1 MRYRIPNG
9 MIQRDY
15 LIIGA
20 GIGGATVCEALRE
33 YDRKGSVTLV
43 GNESAL
49 PYHRPKLLGAVL
61 AAKKADVAK
70 ATHLSQKWYEDNQI
84 ELRLE
89 TLVTQ
94 LNLERRLAVL
104 NTGQVIEFRKAC
116 LAMGSRPQKLNV
128 AGAALGNILYLRKL
142 RDVLALREMV
152 ASGKPSIIVGG
163 GLVATEAASTLRRM
177 GQNVQILCRHATLW
191 HRWLDA
197 DTARWFTDFVASQGV
212 PVHFEIVNGFE
223 GKTVLR
229 NIQTKSGNR
238 FPAGQVII
246 AGGVEPNLGL
256 VANTPLGAPNGV
268 PVNELMETDEKGI
281 YAVGD
286 IALYP
291 DLICGG
297 VRRMEHWESTIAQA
311 RIAGA
316 NITGKKRQRFK
327 MVPHYHTEAFGLR
340 FDFVG
345 DFRETPVRFELEG
358 ELGKP
363 PFTVRYPHGGRTA
376 GVLLCNASAEALEAA
391 KAEITAGK

>member
-1 MRYRIPNG
+1 

-20 GIGGATVCEALRE
+20 GIGGATVCETLRE

-49 PYHRPKLLGAVL
+49 PYYRPRLFPSVL
-61 AAKKADVAK
+61 AAKSPLLEKIAHLTPEWY
-70 ATHLSQKWYEDNQI
+70 ATNKV

-116 LAMGSRPQKLNV
+116 LAMGSRPRRPPV
-128 AGAALGNILYLRKL
+128 AGATLGNILYVRHL
-142 RDVLALREMV
+142 RDVLALREIV
-152 ASGKPSIIVGG
+152 AQEKNVIIIGG
-163 GLVATEAASTLRRM
+163 GMIAAEAASTLRGM
-177 GQNVQILCRHATLW
+177 GIKVQILCRYPSLW
-191 HRWLDA
+191 QKWLDA
-197 DTARWFTDFVASQGV
+197 ETARWLTETFVEHGV
-212 PVHFEIVNGFE
+212 PVLHETLNGFE

-238 FPAGQVII
+238 FPAGLVIV
-246 AGGVEPNLGL
+246 AVGAEPNLGL
-256 VANTPLGAPNGV
+256 VAKTPLGTPNGV
-268 PVNELMETDEKGI
+268 PVNETLETDEKGI

-291 DLICGG
+291 DPVFGG
-297 VRRMEHWESTIAQA
+297 VRRTEHWETTLEQG

-316 NITGKKRQRFK
+316 NITGKKRQKYRGL
-327 MVPHYHTEAFGLR
+327 PYHASTV
-340 FDFVG
+340 FDLTFEFVG
-345 DFRETPVRFELEG
+345 DFRQTPVRFELDG
-358 ELGKP
+358 DRTKQK
-363 PFTVRYPHGGRTA
+363 FTARYYQGNKLMGM
-376 GVLLCNASAEALEAA
+376 LLCNQPKGASEAA
-391 KAEITAGK
+391 KEEVLKANGK